1 MRLTTLFGYITTI
14 AAAAYVVAV
23 CTEDED
29 NPVLLFERDDPI
41 EADWVV
47 IDAEFVEDNV

>member
-1 MRLTTLFGYITTI
+1 MRLTTLFGYIATC

-29 NPVLLFERDDPI
+29 DPVLLFEDNDPI
-41 EADWVV
+41 YVEFDV
-47 IDAEFVEDNV
+47 IDADFVEEPT